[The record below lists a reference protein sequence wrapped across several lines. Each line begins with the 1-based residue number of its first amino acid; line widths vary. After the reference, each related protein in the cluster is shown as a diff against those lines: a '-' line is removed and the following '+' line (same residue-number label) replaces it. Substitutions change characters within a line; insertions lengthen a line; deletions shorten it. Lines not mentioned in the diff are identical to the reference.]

1 MFIIKCTLNWFYL
14 YKRKLRSIVLVPME
28 FGLCFCWGRGGG
40 PRKVEKPKLPQTLLA
55 SNTKLLIR
63 EWGYD
68 RLYCFDINFQHQY
81 IVIFN
86 VV

>member
-28 FGLCFCWGRGGG
+28 FGLCFCWGGGG
-40 PRKVEKPKLPQTLLA
+40 ARKVEKPKLPQTILA

>member
-14 YKRKLRSIVLVPME
+14 YKRKLRSIVLME
-28 FGLCFCWGRGGG
+28 FGLCFCWGGGG
-40 PRKVEKPKLPQTLLA
+40 ARKVEKPKLPQTLLA

-68 RLYCFDINFQHQY
+68 R
-81 IVIFN
+81 
-86 VV
+86 